1 MRRKNS
7 TDEHV
12 ERYRIMPE
20 RYNEQSGNAGN
31 PAQAKRG
38 PILGQ
43 SHGLSD
49 IDGQIVQQ
57 LIREEQH
64 SSRELFIPEE
74 NLAQEATTRMS
85 EEVER
90 LVAESNA
97 LTILHMFNRDY
108 LYGQGRFD
116 EYKDGLL
123 LKWG

>member
-74 NLAQEATTRMS
+74 DLAQEATTRMS

-90 LVAESNA
+90 VVAESKEFPRRMLF
-97 LTILHMFNRDY
+97 LTD
-108 LYGQGRFD
+108 Q
-116 EYKDGLL
+116 LL
-123 LKWG
+123 NDLPIDIRKPMT